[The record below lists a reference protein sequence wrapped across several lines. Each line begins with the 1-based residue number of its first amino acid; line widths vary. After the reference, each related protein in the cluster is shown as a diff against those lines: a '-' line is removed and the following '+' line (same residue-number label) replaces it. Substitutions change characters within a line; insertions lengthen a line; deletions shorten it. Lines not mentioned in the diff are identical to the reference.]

1 MESLVYIKRKTV
13 NNTMLVLSYISALLG
28 FIILLLILIYTIIK
42 GANAIN
48 LDFFI
53 KLPKPTGEAGG
64 GIANAIIG
72 TFIVVGIASIIAVPI
87 GIMSGI
93 YLSEFGKNRFA
104 GFVRYMTD
112 IMNGI
117 PSIIAGIAV
126 YVFIVVPMHEF
137 SALSG
142 GIALSILM
150 IPVITRTSEE
160 LIKMVPDTIKEAAL
174 ALGIPKWKV
183 IIFIVLRTASVGII
197 TGIMLAVARVGGE
210 TAPLL
215 FTAFNNPFMS
225 FRLDQPIATMTVLIY
240 NYASSPYLDWNRIA
254 WGSAFVLIM
263 GVLIVNILAKM
274 FTKKSYSL

>member
-1 MESLVYIKRKTV
+1 MESFVYIKRKTV
-13 NNTMLVLSYISALLG
+13 NNTMLVLSYISALIG

-53 KLPKPTGEAGG
+53 KLPKPTGEEGG